1 MLSLDVADVDTADVD
16 TADVDAADRSS
27 AEPMCAE
34 ARRARPVTASVVGG
48 SGYVGGELLRLLHD
62 HPHVE
67 VRSLTSQRLAGRF
80 VHTVHP
86 NLRGRTDLKFS
97 PIEDL
102 EPCDVLFLC
111 LPHGQAAARL
121 DELSGLAS
129 VIVDC
134 SADFRLRRSADH
146 ARWYGEDPAPVWRER
161 FVYGLPELE
170 RDNLRGASCISG
182 VGCNATAV
190 NLGLAPLARAG
201 LIERVVVEVKV
212 GSSEGGA
219 EASDAT
225 HHPERSGA
233 LRSFAPVGHRHQ
245 AEIRQQLGLEEDQ
258 LFFSATAVEAVR
270 GVLATCHVF
279 LTEDLADRDVWRL
292 YRRAY
297 GDEPFIRLV
306 NDKRGLYRLPEPK
319 ILAGSNYCDV
329 GWRLDDHGRR
339 LVVLSALDNLVKGAA
354 GSAVQALNVSRGWDE
369 GAGLGFGGLH
379 PC

>member
-1 MLSLDVADVDTADVD
+1 MLNQASGDAPAPSASAQAPAGPSQDVLTVG
-16 TADVDAADRSS
+16 
-27 AEPMCAE
+27 
-34 ARRARPVTASVVGG
+34 VVGG

-62 HPHVE
+62 HPHLDLVQM
-67 VRSLTSQRLAGRF
+67 TSQRLAGRF
-80 VHTVHP
+80 VHIVHP
-86 NLRGRTDLKFS
+86 NMRGRTQLKFR
-97 PIEDL
+97 PVEQL

-111 LPHGQAAARL
+111 LPHGQAAARI
-121 DELSGLAS
+121 DELSELAS

-134 SADFRLRRSADH
+134 SADFRLRSSA
-146 ARWYGEDPAPVWRER
+146 AQQRWYGADGAPEWRER
-161 FVYGLPELE
+161 FVYGLAELE
-170 RDNLRGASCISG
+170 RERLRGASWISG

-190 NLGLAPLARAG
+190 NLGLAPLAKAG

-219 EASDAT
+219 ESSAAT

-245 AEIRQQLGLEEDQ
+245 AEIQQQLGLEDDQ

-279 LTEDLADRDVWRL
+279 LTEDLQDRQVWRL
-292 YRRAY
+292 YREAY
-297 GDEPFIRLV
+297 RDEPFVRLI
-306 NDKRGLYRLPEPK
+306 NERRGLYRLPEPK
-319 ILAGSNYCDV
+319 ILAGSNHCDV

-354 GSAVQALNVSRGWDE
+354 GSAVQALNVSQGWDE
-369 GAGLGFGGLH
+369 TLGLGFAGLH